1 MKRLVILAVA
11 GSLAVAVATAGLNTV
26 KAAETKKGVETV
38 KKGSN
43 KNIDFRETDK
53 NFFGYP
59 NDTDFKETDKNF
71 FGYPNDTDF
80 RETDKNFFAYPGDID
95 TFPSLSEFLKK
106 DTKLTK
112 EEKKIFDRG
121 L

>member
-11 GSLAVAVATAGLNTV
+11 GSLAVAGATAGLNTV
-26 KAAETKKGVETV
+26 KAAETKKGVETC

-71 FGYPNDTDF
+71 FGYPSDTD
-80 RETDKNFFAYPGDID
+80 TL
-95 TFPSLSEFLKK
+95 PSLSEFLK
-106 DTKLTK
+106 KLTK

>member
-11 GSLAVAVATAGLNTV
+11 GSLAIAGATTGLNTV
-26 KAAETKKGVETV
+26 KAAETKKGVKTC

-71 FGYPNDTDF
+71 FGYPSDTD
-80 RETDKNFFAYPGDID
+80 TL
-95 TFPSLSEFLKK
+95 PSLSEFLKK